1 MEQDGTR
8 LLSPDDW
15 HLGGRG
21 AILLPGLG
29 PPEMPSWLL
38 ARIMEQLAPDA
49 VVSSAAHRL
58 LPCPAF
64 GRMGVRCWPADPSG
78 FAEVAAAAVGMADR
92 MPVLLAH
99 DLNGQQAQAL
109 VHSLEAANCTAQLFF
124 TSLCLPGSTDGDDSA
139 SLAAFAIRQWGTRI
153 VQRADEVAP
162 LGRRLY
168 TTSGHRA
175 TQCMPLALL

>member
-1 MEQDGTR
+1 MEQEGTQ

-29 PPEMPSWLL
+29 PPEMPPWLL

-78 FAEVAAAAVGMADR
+78 FAEVAAAAVGMAGR

-109 VHSLEAANCTAQLFF
+109 VQSLEAANCTA
-124 TSLCLPGSTDGDDSA
+124 
-139 SLAAFAIRQWGTRI
+139 
-153 VQRADEVAP
+153 
-162 LGRRLY
+162 
-168 TTSGHRA
+168 
-175 TQCMPLALL
+175 